1 MAASKKKTTSSTKG
15 KGKTSKTAP
24 QQNTTIIEM
33 IGYAIICVAVVSFI
47 VLLSMHD
54 PNNAIVAVMK
64 GLAGNLSFVLPFIIL
79 WVGLI
84 VTFFRTKQRDVGK
97 ISMIASCILVIFA
110 LAHISRAEEI
120 LGKLQLGSGWMN
132 FIEQSYADRIGAG
145 AIGAL
150 LAYPVYIFGGLWG
163 GIAILV
169 FVLIGLIIL
178 INQFSLSRLGERA
191 QDYLQASYSDF
202 RQSQSAKSAERA
214 IIRAEKRREA
224 EELRAARRQDA
235 QQNWN
240 ESWDEPVIGSKPV
253 NRSAKP
259 AAAVRTRSAEKAPS
273 DPLPRRDSIL
283 EVPDF
288 LKDGGKKRKK
298 PVFGASKNSEP
309 VDQTEVA
316 SPFGKKSSV
325 LVADLPEV
333 PEGNDDT
340 YLYDDGAAID
350 LPYDAE
356 QPDEAP
362 DFMDDEPAEPFEEQ
376 YAEPEEDEEESAEY
390 VPPVDLRAPAFDQVD
405 EEDEDEPEDIPVSS
419 PAFPPFDLDDLDV
432 PVQRERRRSVLGEP
446 VKNDSPAAKK
456 KYAPDDYVPNE
467 EDFDHN
473 PWTYDPTKR
482 LDHTPLVVPNKHK
495 DAIPDENA
503 PEYNYPPV
511 DLLSL
516 PKAHKE
522 ADRESKDQE
531 KAKKLESTLHD
542 FGINAKLTG
551 IAHGPAVT
559 RFELAP
565 APGVK
570 VSRITSLSDDIA
582 LSLAALSVR
591 IEAPIPGKAAVGV
604 EIPNET
610 VETVPLREVLE
621 SSEARKHPSRLAVGM
636 GKDNSGKCIVGDIA
650 KMPHVLI
657 AGATGSGKS
666 VCINCIICSI
676 LYRATPEEVRL
687 IMIDPKMVELS
698 IYNGIPH
705 LLVPVVTDPKKAS
718 GALQWAVAEMTDR
731 YNKFAERG
739 VRDMKGYNLNLK
751 EGEKPMPQIV
761 IIIDELADLMM
772 VTPGEVEDSICR
784 LAQLARAAGIHLV
797 IATQRPS
804 VNVITGVI
812 KANIPARIAF
822 TVASYV
828 DSRTILDVGGAEKLL
843 GRGDMLFAPA
853 GSNKM
858 QRVQGAWVS
867 DDEVHAIV
875 EYIKARH
882 DVEYNED
889 VIQHM
894 NKAEDAAEPETDD
907 QPTDECDELLPQA
920 VEIAVEAGQA
930 SISMLQR
937 RLRIGY
943 ARAGRLIDEMAARG
957 IVSQSEGAK
966 PRNVLITREQY
977 NMMFNNDLI

>member
-1 MAASKKKTTSSTKG
+1 MAASKKKNSAAARGKRSSK
-15 KGKTSKTAP
+15 AP
-24 QQNTTIIEM
+24 QQNVTIIEM
-33 IGYAIICVAVVSFI
+33 SGFGIICLSVVSFI
-47 VLLSMHD
+47 VLLSMSD
-54 PNNAIVAVMK
+54 PHNPFIAVMK
-64 GLAGNLSFVLPFIIL
+64 GLAGNLSFLLPFIIL
-79 WVGLI
+79 WIGLI
-84 VTFFRTKQRDVGK
+84 VTFFRTRKCDFGK
-97 ISMIASCILVIFA
+97 IAMLTFCILDIAAIVHVF
-110 LAHISRAEEI
+110 RADLI
-120 LGKLQLGSGWMN
+120 LSHLQLGSGWLN
-132 FIEQSYADRIGAG
+132 FVQQSYFERIGAG
-145 AIGAL
+145 ALGAL
-150 LAYPVYIFGGLWG
+150 LSYPVYFFAGKAGGC
-163 GIAILV
+163 AILMCL
-169 FVLIGLIIL
+169 LIGAIMLMI
-178 INQFSLSRLGERA
+178 QFSPAQFGERA
-191 QDYLQASYSDF
+191 QEYISNNYSEF
-202 RQSQSAKSAERA
+202 KKNQTERSAERA
-214 IIRAEKRREA
+214 IIRAERRQAAEAERSNRRRESAEWDVPWDEQVISNTPNQKRR
-224 EELRAARRQDA
+224 
-235 QQNWN
+235 
-240 ESWDEPVIGSKPV
+240 SP
-253 NRSAKP
+253 SAKKSVGTNQP
-259 AAAVRTRSAEKAPS
+259 DE
-273 DPLPRRDSIL
+273 PLPRQGNIL
-283 EVPDF
+283 EIPDY
-288 LKDGGKKRKK
+288 LKDSNRRNRKK
-298 PVFGASKNSEP
+298 PVFGEP
-309 VDQTEVA
+309 QTGDQSTQTEVS
-316 SPFGKKSSV
+316 SPFSKRGSK
-325 LVADLPEV
+325 LVASVPAPEENVPENPCAEDVPFDMDSLQSDSAEDLPHTEEMLQD
-333 PEGNDDT
+333 PEM
-340 YLYDDGAAID
+340 
-350 LPYDAE
+350 
-356 QPDEAP
+356 QEA
-362 DFMDDEPAEPFEEQ
+362 F
-376 YAEPEEDEEESAEY
+376 
-390 VPPVDLRAPAFDQVD
+390 PVD
-405 EEDEDEPEDIPVSS
+405 IPDTE
-419 PAFPPFDLDDLDV
+419 APPFDLDFAEEEDFEEEAEAIPAFSPAFPAFDAEELDA
-432 PVQRERRRSVLGEP
+432 PVQRVRRRDTLGAP
-446 VKNDSPAAKK
+446 VKKEPLQPQK
-456 KYAPDDYVPNE
+456 KYAPDDYVPSE

-473 PWTYDPTKR
+473 PWTYDPARR
-482 LDHTPLVVPNKHK
+482 LDYTPLVSPAKHK
-495 DAIPDENA
+495 GSIYEEGM
-503 PEYNYPPV
+503 EYNYPPV
-511 DLLSL
+511 DLLSI
-516 PKAHKE
+516 PKQRKE
-522 ADRESKDQE
+522 ADREMKDQE
-531 KAKKLESTLHD
+531 KAAKLESTLHD

-570 VSRITSLSDDIA
+570 VSRITSLADDIA

-604 EIPNET
+604 EIPNDT

-739 VRDMKGYNLNLK
+739 VRDMKGYNQCLN
-751 EGEKPMPQIV
+751 EGEKPLPQIV

-772 VTPGEVEDSICR
+772 VCPGEVEDSICR

-822 TVASYV
+822 TVASSV

-875 EYIKARH
+875 DYIKARH
-882 DVEYNED
+882 EADYNDD

-894 NKAEDAAEPETDD
+894 NKAEEAAEADTEEN
-907 QPTDECDELLPQA
+907 DEDADELLPQA
-920 VEIAVEAGQA
+920 IEIAIEAGQA

-977 NMMFNNDLI
+977 NMMFKNNSID